1 MKTPARLL
9 LPLAALVALTAAGIG
24 VTVILPVSGSS
35 PVTGS
40 SHVPG
45 RSPVADGPAS
55 TAAATQVARTAG
67 ESAGDGATGPDG
79 DSGAIGIA
87 RNEAPP
93 QSRLLRSL
101 SERAAHLPSSSPAST
116 DDAAPASGPHPAGTP
131 VGSVLHSCPRALL
144 GSLLAEAAETGDAVS
159 ALAIERETLALCRE
173 RQEIVNGIVTLE
185 NELEALRA
193 AWREAAAGSAAPE
206 DAPYIEESTPVTVV
220 RRLDF
225 PPEDAEAE
233 TPVPEESPPPAY
245 AWFSIIGSAGD
256 LQAGVSD
263 GARVWFVREGDRL
276 PGGVT
281 IEGIDARPP
290 AVRAAGEETA
300 ALPYPDFRNSGVT
313 KMLTH

>member
-24 VTVILPVSGSS
+24 VTVILPVSGGSPVPGSS
-35 PVTGS
+35 PVAAE
-40 SHVPG
+40 
-45 RSPVADGPAS
+45 PVS
-55 TAAATQVARTAG
+55 TAAAPQVGRTAG
-67 ESAGDGATGPDG
+67 ESAGNGAAGPDG
-79 DSGAIGIA
+79 DFGAIGTA
-87 RNEAPP
+87 RNEALP
-93 QSRLLRSL
+93 QSRLLRGL
-101 SERAAHLPSSSPAST
+101 SGRAAQLPSSSTASR
-116 DDAAPASGPHPAGTP
+116 DEASAAPGPHPAGTP
-131 VGSVLHSCPRALL
+131 VGSVLHGCPRALL

-300 ALPYPDFRNSGVT
+300 ALPYRPRSEAAPAAAGVVAGSGP
-313 KMLTH
+313 